1 MITKLKSSNNIN
13 LFNVYDEN
21 LKGSILLS
29 HTEDGI
35 ITAQGNFKDNT
46 LVFYLNREQN
56 KQNGQKFL
64 ESLVNTQIFLNNR
77 YIGQKTFIKGTK
89 TTPQADGIQINGQS
103 NITVYDIG
111 IGNRFLFFYADNRPI
126 ACAHH
131 NGIRD
136 YTIFANDEWITEIV
150 STYIVFTI
158 GFSNSDSFAINYT
171 TPNMR
176 LLEKYDG
183 NFISELIK
191 DEPFEIRQQY
201 QSLIHDKKDSEK
213 VLSKAVK
220 DSKKTLF
227 QALIFTLIIGFIAI
241 TAIFGIAHREYK
253 DIMNM
258 EQIYAINNSYNIEDD
273 TVYASF
279 DSRRPIDVTYKLN
292 GKTYTETIY
301 LSKSDYEEVIEKEH
315 FYFRRYSKTDENGY
329 TQTHY
334 CVGEFSPFE
343 FGDFLIIS
351 IVVSFF
357 ILLDSLL
364 LFALIKLHRQNKKR
378 TQISKRGI

>member
-1 MITKLKSSNNIN
+1 MITQLKSSNNIN

-29 HTEDGI
+29 HTEDGVVA
-35 ITAQGNFKDNT
+35 AQGNFKNNT
-46 LVFYLNREQN
+46 LIFYLNREQN

-89 TTPQADGIQINGQS
+89 TTPQADAIQINGQS

-111 IGNRFLFFYADNRPI
+111 IGSRFLFFYADNRPI

-136 YTIFANDEWITEIV
+136 YTIFANDEWITEVV

-158 GFSNSDSFAINYT
+158 GFSNSDSFAMNYT
-171 TPNMR
+171 TPDIR

-201 QSLIHDKKDSEK
+201 QSLIHEKKNAEK

-220 DSKKTLF
+220 NSKKTLLLTLTLVTSIF
-227 QALIFTLIIGFIAI
+227 LIVLIAL
-241 TAIFGIAHREYK
+241 FGSALNEREEV
-253 DIMNM
+253 MAT
-258 EQIYAINNSYNIEDD
+258 EQIYAINNYYNTDDD
-273 TVYASF
+273 TEYITLGSNKA
-279 DSRRPIDVTYKLN
+279 IDVTYKLN
-292 GKTYTETIY
+292 GETYTETIY

-315 FYFRRYSKTDENGY
+315 FYFRKYSKTNEDGY
-329 TQTHY
+329 THVHY
-334 CVGEFSPFE
+334 YVGEVSMFE
-343 FGDFLIIS
+343 FIEFFPALL
-351 IVVSFF
+351 F
-357 ILLDSLL
+357 ILFFVFVISLL
-364 LFALIKLHRQNKKR
+364 LFAFIRLRNQNKKR
-378 TQISKRGI
+378 THISKRGI